1 MNPKTLVPTTPSDQ
15 VQETLGR
22 LLLLLLWAY
31 FVWKYPS
38 LPDTLPT
45 HFNLSGH
52 PDGYSTKQTLV
63 GLPIVCTLV
72 FVLLTILTRYPH
84 LFNYP
89 MRITPDNAL
98 RQYTAATRMLRMLK
112 LSVVAMFFIILLYII
127 QSPPQ
132 FSSWVMVAC
141 LVLVFAPFVYY
152 LVLLSKKQ

>member
-1 MNPKTLVPTTPSDQ
+1 MNPKILVPTTPSDQ

-89 MRITPDNAL
+89 TRITPDNAL

-132 FSSWVMVAC
+132 FSSWVMVVC
-141 LVLVFAPFVYY
+141 LALVFAPFVYY
-152 LVLLSKKQ
+152 LALLSKKQ